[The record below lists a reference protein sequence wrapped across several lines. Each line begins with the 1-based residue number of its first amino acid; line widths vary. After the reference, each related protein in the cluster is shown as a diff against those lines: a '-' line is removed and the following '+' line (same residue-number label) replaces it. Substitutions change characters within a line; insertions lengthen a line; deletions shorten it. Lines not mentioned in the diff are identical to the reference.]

1 MMSETVESLSVT
13 EHLTNRH
20 RPRSAK
26 LSKITHYGRLQNEI
40 KKKPKGLKKSNRLV
54 ILRSVEYVLFYI
66 Y

>member
-1 MMSETVESLSVT
+1 MSETVEGLSVT

-26 LSKITHYGRLQNEI
+26 LSKITHYGGLQNKMKF
-40 KKKPKGLKKSNRLV
+40 KKKRVKKSNRLI
-54 ILRSVEYVLFYI
+54 ILRKVEYVLFYM